1 MRAWTIGEV
10 ARLLGVKPHVIRYW
24 ESELPLL
31 SPKKGLSGRR
41 EYSANDVRLLM
52 RFRHLLYEQKFTIE
66 GAKNRLWAELGSVPP
81 DIAARFA
88 EIRSDLID
96 ALMTSR
102 HTAASTAEWER
113 MPPGEPPLDPPARP
127 TMEPELDF
135 EPAASAAEPAVP
147 VAEPAASAAEPA
159 VPFTEPAALSAP
171 AVAAPSDPAADL
183 RRRFEAAGQGHLFAH
198 WADRPPQMRNRL
210 LDDLA
215 TLDLSEV
222 QQLRN
227 AVTGSPSPAGAGS
240 TLAGGPLEP
249 APYVA
254 LEESRR
260 DPTASEEGEEA
271 IRRGTCAFLTVAGG
285 QGSRLGFDGPKGM
298 FPVTPIRKLTL
309 FALFAEKL
317 LAARRR
323 YGARIPWLVMT
334 GPQNHAA
341 TEEYFRSMG
350 WFGLGR
356 DSVHLFPQAILPSLS
371 PDGLLV
377 MAPHGGLFFNPN
389 GHGGVIDALRA
400 AGLLEALESEG
411 VHHLFYFQV
420 DNPLVRVPDPLFLGF
435 HCRAGS
441 QVSSK
446 VIAKAY
452 PEEKLGVIVTSGGR
466 PAVIEYSDL
475 DPALMHERA
484 PDGRLRYLQGSPA
497 IHLLDVSFLKDPRLV
512 LPWHLARKKAKTL
525 NPAAGRAE
533 TQERDV
539 VKLERFIFDSI
550 PLAETALFFETEREE
565 EFSPLKNRE
574 GLDSIETCRQGQ
586 VEQAARWLGDIGIR
600 VPRDQQG
607 RSVHA
612 IEISPLFAS
621 DRTALAARR
630 GQVPDSVDAD
640 TLLA

>member
-41 EYSANDVRLLM
+41 EYSANEVRLLM
-52 RFRHLLYEQKFTIE
+52 RFRHLLYEQKVTIE
-66 GAKNRLWAELGSVPP
+66 GAKARLWEELGSVPP

-102 HTAASTAEWER
+102 RTAAAAVELER
-113 MPPGEPPLDPPARP
+113 MQPDPDQPARDHA
-127 TMEPELDF
+127 TEPL
-135 EPAASAAEPAVP
+135 AAEQ
-147 VAEPAASAAEPA
+147 
-159 VPFTEPAALSAP
+159 
-171 AVAAPSDPAADL
+171 PSPDADL
-183 RRRFEAAGQGHLFAH
+183 RERVERAGQGHLFAH
-198 WADRPPQMRNRL
+198 WDERPPEMRRRL
-210 LDDLA
+210 LDELA
-215 TLDLSEV
+215 GLDLGQVRE
-222 QQLRN
+222 LRD
-227 AVTGSPSPAGAGS
+227 AVLAPAAGPARS
-240 TLAGGPLEP
+240 AESAAAGGSLEP
-249 APYVA
+249 APYIA

-260 DPTASEEGEEA
+260 DPSAWEEGEEE

-285 QGSRLGFDGPKGM
+285 QGSRLGFEGPKGM

-323 YGARIPWLVMT
+323 YGAKIPWLVMT

-341 TEEYFRSMG
+341 TEEYFRG
-350 WFGLGR
+350 VDWFGLGR
-356 DSVHLFPQAILPSLS
+356 ETVHLFPQASLPSFS

-377 MAPHGGLFFNPN
+377 MAPHGGLFSNPN

-400 AGLLEALESEG
+400 AGLLDAMEALG
-411 VHHLFYFQV
+411 VRHLFYFQV
-420 DNPLVRVPDPLFLGF
+420 DNPLVRVPDPLFLCF
-435 HCRAGS
+435 HCRARS
-441 QVSSK
+441 MVSSK

-452 PEEKLGVIVTSGGR
+452 PEEKLGVIVISGGR

-475 DPALMHERA
+475 DPALMHERSA
-484 PDGRLRYLQGSPA
+484 DGRLRYLQGSPA

-512 LPWHLARKKAKTL
+512 LPWHLARKKAVTL
-525 NPAAGRAE
+525 NPAAGGAE

-539 VKLERFIFDSI
+539 VKLERFIFDCI
-550 PLAETALFFETEREE
+550 PLAGSALFFETEREE

-574 GLDSIETCRQGQ
+574 GVDSIETCRRGQ
-586 VEQAARWLGDIGIR
+586 VEQAARWLQDVGVT
-600 VPRDQQG
+600 VPRDGEG
-607 RSVHA
+607 RSAHA
-612 IEISPLFAS
+612 IEISPLFAA
-621 DRTALAARR
+621 DRSALAARR
-630 GQVPDSVDAD
+630 GQIPDSVDED